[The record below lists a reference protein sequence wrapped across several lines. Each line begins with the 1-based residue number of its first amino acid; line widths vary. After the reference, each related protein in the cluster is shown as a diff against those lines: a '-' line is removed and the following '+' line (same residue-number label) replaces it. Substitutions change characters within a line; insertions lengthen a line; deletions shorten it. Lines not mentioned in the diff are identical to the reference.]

1 MWRTFQSNFPC
12 QTQRLGQILIQWS
25 KHWSEQIHE
34 VAAGTAVSAGV
45 HKGGLCRMLMIAAED
60 KMQLVLE
67 ADPRG

>member
-1 MWRTFQSNFPC
+1 M
-12 QTQRLGQILIQWS
+12 
-25 KHWSEQIHE
+25 
-34 VAAGTAVSAGV
+34 AAGTAVSAGV